1 MNHSCRYRQ
10 LQIEVLG
17 NLRKQQFS
25 GISSSIPVPPKVHS
39 DREIA
44 CIKNCCWVRDFEDRK
59 QYNKKN
65 TCIAYNSSY
74 KYVSK
79 RIKIN
84 SVIYEPNH
92 TFGHIPTLEN
102 IKWLSSL
109 EISLNGA
116 VLLKTHGVCLG
127 DSKSYQTSSLNL
139 EFLLMEFSPSEAKEI
154 LEGFRFASKPL
165 TVSEMMLLLLLH
177 PLHAQLYI
185 SIAAVEIFFHVL
197 TRAAL
202 WSSLTIFTAPF
213 VQEIIQNGQ
222 GSCTGKKY
230 FIVVAEFPLSDTVI
244 HQATAFRKV
253 CACHPQVG
261 GLLELTFSCYSF
273 LRKLQYISG
282 LERMISFLQI
292 VLSPYAWWKLLED
305 VVHCKERNGKLGKPE
320 VFPEAAVHND
330 LLTV

>member
-1 MNHSCRYRQ
+1 MNHSCQYRQ
-10 LQIEVLG
+10 LQIQVRG

-39 DREIA
+39 DREIS
-44 CIKNCCWVRDFEDRK
+44 CVKNCWWVRDFEGRK

-74 KYVSK
+74 KYVTK
-79 RIKIN
+79 RIKDN

-92 TFGHIPTLEN
+92 TFGHIPTLKN
-102 IKWLSSL
+102 IK
-109 EISLNGA
+109 
-116 VLLKTHGVCLG
+116 
-127 DSKSYQTSSLNL
+127 
-139 EFLLMEFSPSEAKEI
+139 
-154 LEGFRFASKPL
+154 
-165 TVSEMMLLLLLH
+165 
-177 PLHAQLYI
+177 I

-197 TRAAL
+197 TRSAL

-230 FIVVAEFPLSDTVI
+230 FIDVAEFPLSDRRKEMFTVI

-273 LRKLQYISG
+273 LRIQYTSANTVRPIYMACARLLCMLG
-282 LERMISFLQI
+282 LD
-292 VLSPYAWWKLLED
+292 Y
-305 VVHCKERNGKLGKPE
+305 N
-320 VFPEAAVHND
+320 
-330 LLTV
+330 